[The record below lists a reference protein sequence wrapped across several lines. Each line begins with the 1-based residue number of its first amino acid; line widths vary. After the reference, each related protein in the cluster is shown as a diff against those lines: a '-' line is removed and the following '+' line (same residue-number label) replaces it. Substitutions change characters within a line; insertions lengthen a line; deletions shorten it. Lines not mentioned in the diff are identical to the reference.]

1 MCEMNTTSTG
11 LNIREPIGD
20 GILYPAEEGALRERV
35 AYLLGSECART
46 GDAAAVITPHG
57 ALEYTGVLAASAF
70 AASSERTVRTVVVLG
85 PVHRRRSEGV
95 FLSTFDRFQT
105 PLGQITTSPTD
116 VQRLLQ
122 YGFPFIREDAPHE
135 EEHCIEVLLPFLQ
148 YLFPTADLVPLLVEI
163 HSPKTLIACV
173 EGLQLTFSDRD
184 EYILYVVSSNL
195 SSYLSGGMSKR
206 KADAFVK
213 LVLNRDEEGMRSA
226 IKRREIDSCG
236 AWCVAALLSLVDQ
249 NLQPCLL
256 GRNESANIDGDKR
269 KNVYY
274 GAFSFGERSVS
285 VNGVLPR

>member
-1 MCEMNTTSTG
+1 M
-11 LNIREPIGD
+11 
-20 GILYPAEEGALRERV
+20 
-35 AYLLGSECART
+35 
-46 GDAAAVITPHG
+46 VI
-57 ALEYTGVLAASAF
+57 
-70 AASSERTVRTVVVLG
+70 LG

-105 PLGQITTSPTD
+105 PLGQVATSTMD

-148 YLFPTADLVPLLVEI
+148 YLFPAADLVPLLVEI

-184 EYILYVVSSNL
+184 EYILYVISSNL
-195 SSYLSGGMSKR
+195 SSYLFGGMSKR
-206 KADAFVK
+206 KADTFVR
-213 LVLNRDEEGMRSA
+213 LVLNRDGEGIRNA
-226 IKRREIDSCG
+226 IQRRAIDSCG
-236 AWCVAALLSLVDQ
+236 AWCVAALLPLVDQ

-256 GRNESANIDGDKR
+256 GRGESANIDGEKR

-285 VNGVLPR
+285 VNGFLPV